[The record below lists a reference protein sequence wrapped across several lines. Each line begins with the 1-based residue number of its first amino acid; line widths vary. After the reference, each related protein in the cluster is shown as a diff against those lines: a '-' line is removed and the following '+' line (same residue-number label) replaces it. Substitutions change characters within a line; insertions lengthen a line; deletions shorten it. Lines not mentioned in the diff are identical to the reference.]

1 MKRRL
6 LRGMTLVEGI
16 VATALTVVITLIAI
30 EAGLGASQS
39 IARVSTTSKIAGD
52 GRNAFQ
58 KILMCARTAN
68 GLLTRYPSTGKAAF
82 AANKDRTLILR
93 NPVFNAQGEPIP
105 NRFQVDIF
113 VLETATGD
121 QSPNAIR
128 HYQAQVDN
136 GTESATAN
144 RGIIA
149 TRVNRLTYR
158 AVANEVFFGNR
169 TTLTFR
175 LVTRPVTADSL
186 APEQVLVGGTNRL
199 LDGWATRS
207 GDKVTFKLA
216 PENQVPIDVTYQ
228 VDPTVSSSTD
238 RVNVANVLA
247 LQIVYSPR
255 AKNRSYRELGADL
268 KLESRVMLMNR

>member
-1 MKRRL
+1 
-6 LRGMTLVEGI
+6 MTLVEGI

-82 AANKDRTLILR
+82 AANKDRSLILR
-93 NPVFNAQGEPIP
+93 NPVFNPQGEPIP

-121 QSPNAIR
+121 QSPHAIR
-128 HYQAQVDN
+128 HYQASVDN
-136 GTESATAN
+136 GTESATAD

-149 TRVNRLTYR
+149 TRVNRMTYR

-216 PENQVPIDVTYQ
+216 PERQVPIDVTYQ
-228 VDPTVSSSTD
+228 VDPTVSSATD